1 MIKCNTNY
9 LKLNLI
15 VKGINMKVVKFGG
28 SSLADGE
35 QFEKVVN
42 IIKADQTRKVI
53 VASAPGKR
61 FANDIKVTD
70 LLIEFA
76 HKTINKEDCS
86 STVKTIWSRYHDI
99 AAYFQISEQ
108 LLQPILQEL
117 IALPKADYPNQDYL
131 MASFK
136 AHGEKLNAQLL
147 TLVLQNYHLPAYFLD
162 PQEAGF
168 MVTDNANDTQVMP
181 ETYKN
186 LEKWSNRDN
195 VLVVPGF
202 YGITKDGLI
211 ATFSRGGSDITGAIW
226 ARGIK
231 ADLYEN
237 FTDVDAI
244 YAADPRIITHPH
256 AIKVM
261 TYRELRELSYA
272 GFSVFHDEAI
282 IPAIEGQVPI
292 NVKNTNHPDLPGT
305 MIVPEHDFHP
315 QSIITGVASSSHF
328 AALYLHK
335 YLLNK
340 EVGFTLKLL
349 QIFYKFNI
357 SYEHM
362 PSGIDDLTVIFD
374 KRQFNEQIRQQMCFE
389 IQQALQPDQLEW
401 FDDYAI
407 IMVVG
412 EGMRNKIGVMKNIT
426 MPLAQKHVAIHMINQ
441 GASRISIMLGT
452 KRADAAAA
460 VKEIYQQFFK

>member
-1 MIKCNTNY
+1 
-9 LKLNLI
+9 
-15 VKGINMKVVKFGG
+15 MKVVKFGG

-35 QFEKVVN
+35 QFQKVLK
-42 IIKADQTRKVI
+42 IINADPARKVI
-53 VASAPGKR
+53 VTSAPGKR
-61 FANDIKVTD
+61 SKNDTKVTD
-70 LLIEFA
+70 LLITYAENVLNNQDYSA
-76 HKTINKEDCS
+76 
-86 STVKTIWSRYHDI
+86 TVKAIWSRYQDI
-99 AAYFQISEQ
+99 ATYFQISGQ
-108 LLQPILQEL
+108 LVQPLLQEL
-117 IALPKADYPNQDYL
+117 LNLPQLSYPNTDFL
-131 MASFK
+131 IAAFK
-136 AHGEKLNAQLL
+136 AHGEKLSAQLL
-147 TLVLQNYHLPAYFLD
+147 TLVLQKRHIAARFLD
-162 PQEAGF
+162 PAEAGF
-168 MVTDNANDTQVMP
+168 MVTSNANDTQVLP
-181 ETYKN
+181 ETYEN
-186 LEKWSNRDN
+186 LQKWAQTSDL
-195 VLVVPGF
+195 LVVPGF
-202 YGITKDGLI
+202 YGITEDGLI

-244 YAADPRIITHPH
+244 YAADPRIIAHPR
-256 AIKVM
+256 AIKFM

-282 IPAIEGQVPI
+282 IPAIEGRIPV
-292 NVKNTNHPDLPGT
+292 NVKNTNHPELPGT
-305 MIVPEHDFHP
+305 MIVPQNSFTP
-315 QSIITGVASSSHF
+315 QSTITGVASSGHF

-374 KRQFNEQIRQQMCFE
+374 KRQFDKQIRQQMCLA

-401 FDDYAI
+401 IDDYAI

-426 MPLAQKHVAIHMINQ
+426 LPLAEKHIAIHMINQ

-452 KRADAAAA
+452 KKADAAAA
-460 VKEIYQQFFK
+460 VKEIYHQFFN